1 MGSSGS
7 SGEEQGMDN
16 QVAVCSRWKFSPLKG
31 RQEPFQSEETICRL
45 SGFSHGN
52 ALIGSEVNGISQLVS
67 YISLSELQS
76 LECQLCLLGC

>member
-7 SGEEQGMDN
+7 SGEEQGVDN

-45 SGFSHGN
+45 SGFRF
-52 ALIGSEVNGISQLVS
+52 
-67 YISLSELQS
+67 
-76 LECQLCLLGC
+76 

>member
-1 MGSSGS
+1 MGSPGS

-45 SGFSHGN
+45 SGFRPE
-52 ALIGSEVNGISQLVS
+52 GSIRGDRDGGERIQTEVGA
-67 YISLSELQS
+67 SE
-76 LECQLCLLGC
+76 